1 MPDTDSSI
9 EPDNSI
15 AGILDSAEAA
25 DAVNVLAMKL
35 SRKELLAHEVFSSRA
50 AVKPGLDRLRE
61 SAPLSAAQQNK
72 VAILTKTK
80 STAGKKA
87 GLNVAA
93 AFTLFCRGMSL
104 QEIAGEFGMTLAAM
118 QLRARSEDW
127 EALARDSRAI
137 VAPPP
142 SAALVSVN
150 AEETQRK
157 QKRIESNRE
166 KAFSVSET
174 LRTKVMESLKSID
187 DRADA
192 IAVELRKL
200 FTEINA
206 LAVEQQLDVSPE
218 KGKPVN
224 TRLQAF
230 VCFADTIKAWDF
242 SRVADI
248 LALAKAAHLIDESS
262 MTALGDVV
270 QKGGN
275 LGNQS
280 ATPTFVINLPGVAA
294 TPRMPKILTPILPLG
309 VPTAV
314 TKPRQ
319 LPTSAEVL
327 SQKHTSIS
335 DNPAA
340 VDIELATDEDPP
352 VEVTIV
358 GGTLGETEAVEAD
371 TKRGH
376 SIDFDAL

>member
-1 MPDTDSSI
+1 
-9 EPDNSI
+9 
-15 AGILDSAEAA
+15 
-25 DAVNVLAMKL
+25 V
-35 SRKELLAHEVFSSRA
+35 
-50 AVKPGLDRLRE
+50 
-61 SAPLSAAQQNK
+61 
-72 VAILTKTK
+72 
-80 STAGKKA
+80 
-87 GLNVAA
+87 
-93 AFTLFCRGMSL
+93 
-104 QEIAGEFGMTLAAM
+104 TLAAM